1 VSTQLTADRPAAAPP
16 RLPKEL
22 LANAAFLLA
31 RLGFTFKTRAIE
43 EVEAAGFSL
52 YDYSVLAV
60 LAEKPRETQGTVADA
75 LRVDRSQLVG
85 ILDTLEERGLV
96 ERRRDPNDR
105 RRHVVSLTPEGRK
118 HLGRLRTI
126 IGRLE
131 DELLAPLDA
140 AERKSL
146 HQLVLKLS
154 RHHDPRCAGSNGDA

>member
-1 VSTQLTADRPAAAPP
+1 VTTQLSEAKTPTPP

-60 LAEKPRETQGTVADA
+60 LAEQPRETQATVADA

-85 ILDTLEERGLV
+85 ILDALEERGLV
-96 ERRRDPNDR
+96 ERKRDPNDR
-105 RRHVVSLTPEGRK
+105 RRHLVSLTTGGRK

-126 IGRLE
+126 IARLE

-140 AERKSL
+140 GERATL

-154 RHHDPRCAGSNGDA
+154 RHHDPRCAAGNGDG